1 MALPKLETPTYTLLM
16 PSTDEEIKFRPFL
29 VKEQKRMLMAQES
42 NDSNEMVDAVN
53 QLIQDCTFNKV
64 DTKNIAMFDAEYI
77 FLQIRSKSVG
87 SKVDVQITCPDD
99 KETKVPVNIDLE
111 DIKVAMME
119 EHTNEIQLTDEIKIV
134 FKYPLLST
142 FTKYTKSSDTA
153 KMIFDLTAD
162 CIEEVHFNDEVTNK
176 VDMSKKELD
185 EFLESLSTEQ
195 FGMLVKFF
203 ETMPRLR
210 HRIEVTN
217 PKTEVTSEVMLEGIQ
232 SFLAYH
238 LHR

>member
-119 EHTNEIQLTDEIKIV
+119 EHTNEIQLTPEIKIV

-232 SFLAYH
+232 SFLA
-238 LHR
+238 

>member
-64 DTKNIAMFDAEYI
+64 DTKKIAMFDAEYI

-232 SFLAYH
+232 SFLA
-238 LHR
+238 

>member
-42 NDSNEMVDAVN
+42 EDSTEMVDAVN

-64 DTKNIAMFDAEYI
+64 DTKKIAMFDAEYI

-87 SKVDVQITCPDD
+87 SKVDVQVTCPDD
-99 KETKVPVNIDLE
+99 KETKVPVNIDLD

-119 EHTNEIQLTDEIKIV
+119 EHTNEIQLTDEIKII

-153 KMIFDLTAD
+153 KMIFYLTAD

-232 SFLAYH
+232 SFLA
-238 LHR
+238 

>member
-42 NDSNEMVDAVN
+42 EDSTEMVDAVN

-64 DTKNIAMFDAEYI
+64 DTKKIAMFDAEYI

-87 SKVDVQITCPDD
+87 SKVDVQVTCPDD
-99 KETKVPVNIDLE
+99 KETKVPVNIDLD

-119 EHTNEIQLTDEIKIV
+119 EHTNEIQLTPEIKIV

-232 SFLAYH
+232 SFLA
-238 LHR
+238 